1 MKSLYNIVEKGKSIY
16 KHIVS
21 SMFDSNNPETAVEHL
36 LKSIETDPG
45 NIVSEQGS
53 HQAVY
58 SSLYNAP
65 SDDFYMESE
74 KVMYKRANDNVE
86 TKHIDEDII
95 PSNVE
100 LEVNTN
106 GKDHSIDEDLI
117 LPKVKLK
124 DNNTSGGNQW
134 VDEIVHLLEDLNRLN
149 AQTEDENV
157 KSTIMYCEDR
167 IVEILLSNGCER
179 IENDSLF
186 DNSRHVPSP
195 FSFLPNGCTIDE
207 TVKPGLSYNGKI
219 LIKAIVKCKK

>member
-1 MKSLYNIVEKGKSIY
+1 MNSLYNLIKKGKSIY

-36 LKSIETDPG
+36 LKSIKTDTG

-74 KVMYKRANDNVE
+74 KVMYKRADENVE
-86 TKHIDEDII
+86 TKHIDED
-95 PSNVE
+95 
-100 LEVNTN
+100 
-106 GKDHSIDEDLI
+106 LI
-117 LPKVKLK
+117 LPKVELE
-124 DNNTSGGNQW
+124 DDNTSGGNQL

-179 IENDSLF
+179 IENDLLF

-207 TVKPGLSYNGKI
+207 TVKPGLTYNGKV